1 MCLLCICLKVVSQTG
16 TLGCLKVNLIN
27 IILILLRSLK
37 EAIFL
42 IPTSCLYNTPTIPH
56 NTSSSDRLSLS
67 GLKTVLNVL
76 NNRLN
81 ERNKTKLFIMC
92 L

>member
-1 MCLLCICLKVVSQTG
+1 MSATYLYKVVSQTD
-16 TLGCLKVNLIN
+16 TLGCLKANLIN
-27 IILILLRSLK
+27 IILILFGSLI

-42 IPTSCLYNTPTIPH
+42 IPTSSLYNTPTILQT
-56 NTSSSDRLSLS
+56 TSSSDRLSLS

-81 ERNKTKLFIMC
+81 ERNKTNLFIMC